1 MCIRDRI
8 RGLFSAGGDLTYNSG
23 TGQFTFD
30 VESVYTKENFD
41 SDYFF
46 AKDSANTAVER
57 NQHTAVTKEF
67 AVTVATQTA
76 DHVYNGQGSSN
87 KYVIDGTQSPII
99 QLQIGRTYQFNL
111 SSSDMSSHPFRFYY
125 DAAKTTQYTTGVST
139 AATYARITIT
149 EATPPVLHYQ
159 CSSHGYM
166 GHALVIGTRNL
177 TGFTTNNLTEGSNL
191 YYTDARV
198 ASYLAAGEGIDV

>member
-1 MCIRDRI
+1 
-8 RGLFSAGGDLTYNSG
+8 
-23 TGQFTFD
+23 
-30 VESVYTKENFD
+30 
-41 SDYFF
+41 
-46 AKDSANTAVER
+46 
-57 NQHTAVTKEF
+57 
-67 AVTVATQTA
+67 
-76 DHVYNGQGSSN
+76 
-87 KYVIDGTQSPII
+87 
-99 QLQIGRTYQFNL
+99 
-111 SSSDMSSHPFRFYY
+111 MSSHPFRFYY
-125 DAAKTTQYTTGVST
+125 DAARTTQYTTGVST

-198 ASYLAAGEGIDV
+198 ASYLAAGEGIDVSGGTISGEDATSSIGDCNNNHQPDYTTAAVLSHPLPITSCVCG